1 MSALRSPSLRAAAS
15 PGRSRSI
22 DFSKAVT
29 SAGDPLTALRR
40 FAARSKK
47 CGRPGDANVVVFSA
61 AMAACARRGLYDD
74 VWAARKMMDEPEY
87 VQCGVVPNVFTYN
100 SLLVA
105 CTDVHMVADVLRE
118 MAASDVAP
126 SRHTYTTV
134 LRLLVA
140 FGEKDAALQA
150 YRGMIHTDWHPDDA
164 STAFAVAACPS
175 AAAAARLV
183 EENLL
188 KRGRPDQVTSRGTAA
203 LYKVAVSAEDIE
215 GADVFRAQYCHGKHF
230 DEPSF
235 IARLG
240 AYARCGM
247 HRHVIVAWG
256 VVAKR
261 EEAPDYG
268 GGGGDEHEASVAR
281 RAPVLEAAAAYLS
294 SLAGVLVG
302 PGGEVPDGAAAS
314 LALYEGS
321 AYWQGLPAAAEAAA
335 SPDARNTLSLEAFV
349 GRVARHFEE
358 AYWRGAGA
366 AGAEAFA
373 LSLLQCYAA
382 AGDAARA
389 REFVRLLPSQTVTA
403 AHLRLAAEA
412 YINGGR
418 YWLFDPPPR
427 AAEQCE
433 GVVRVGAEWGAGDG
447 ATEDDLEE
455 VVTAHALSR
464 CRSLRRRLLHVR
476 NPCA

>member
-1 MSALRSPSLRAAAS
+1 MSALRSRSLRAAPS
-15 PGRSRSI
+15 PGRSRRSV

-29 SAGDPLTALRR
+29 TASDALAALRR
-40 FAARSKK
+40 FVRRSKE
-47 CGRPGDANVVVFSA
+47 CGRPGDANVVAFSA
-61 AMAACARRGLYDD
+61 AMAVCARRGLFDD
-74 VWAARKMMDEPEY
+74 VWAAREMMAEPEY
-87 VQCGVVPNVFTYN
+87 AQYGVVPNVFTYN

-134 LRLLVA
+134 LRLLVT

-150 YRGMIHTDWHPDDA
+150 YRGMIRTDWHPDGA
-164 STAFAVAACPS
+164 STAFAAAACPT

-188 KRGRPDQVTSRGTAA
+188 MRGRLDQVTSRGTAA
-203 LYKVAVSAEDIE
+203 LYRVAVSAEDIE
-215 GADVFRAQYCHGKHF
+215 GANVFRAQHCHGKHF

-261 EEAPDYG
+261 EEAADYG
-268 GGGGDEHEASVAR
+268 GGGGDDYEASVAR

-294 SLAGVLVG
+294 SVAGVL
-302 PGGEVPDGAAAS
+302 GGQGGGDPDGAAAS
-314 LALYEGS
+314 LALYEAS
-321 AYWQGLPAAAEAAA
+321 AYWQGLPAAA
-335 SPDARNTLSLEAFV
+335 SPDARGASSLEAFV
-349 GRVARHFEE
+349 ARVARHFEE
-358 AYWRGAGA
+358 AYWRGCGA

-382 AGDAARA
+382 ASEASRA
-389 REFVRLLPSQTVTA
+389 REFVRLLPTQAVTA
-403 AHLRLAAEA
+403 AHLRLAATA
-412 YINGGR
+412 YVNGGR
-418 YWLFDPPPR
+418 YWLLDAPPR
-427 AAEQCE
+427 TPELCE
-433 GVVRVGAEWGAGDG
+433 GVVRVGAEWSAGDG
-447 ATEDDLEE
+447 ATEDELEE
-455 VVTAHALSR
+455 VASAHALSR

-476 NPCA
+476 NPYA